1 MCLIV
6 HHESKGSTGPSNI
19 DLPWLKQRDKFDYF
33 THHVII
39 KHLVYSPAYQTFG
52 PAGKLSVEVS
62 MMGFMMGTA
71 IAFFVV
77 MGDLAPP
84 IVADLFGLEKSQ
96 QLRTYILMG
105 KIHS

>member
-1 MCLIV
+1 M
-6 HHESKGSTGPSNI
+6 
-19 DLPWLKQRDKFDYF
+19 
-33 THHVII
+33 I

-52 PAGKLSVEVS
+52 PAGKLSVEVC

-84 IVADLFGLEKSQ
+84 IVADLFGLETSQ
-96 QLRTYILMG
+96 HLRTYILMG
-105 KIHS
+105 KIRS

>member
-1 MCLIV
+1 
-6 HHESKGSTGPSNI
+6 
-19 DLPWLKQRDKFDYF
+19 
-33 THHVII
+33 
-39 KHLVYSPAYQTFG
+39 
-52 PAGKLSVEVS
+52 
-62 MMGFMMGTA
+62 MGFMMGTA